1 MDSTEVTTVD
11 RGPANVARSAIVT
24 AEPSEIFALVAN
36 PHRHHEVDGTGTVQS
51 SVIGPRELRLGDKFR
66 VSMKMRGILYAM
78 TSTVT
83 RLEQDRVVEWRHPA
97 GHRWRWELE
106 PLGAGTTRV
115 TEVFDTSS
123 SVFPPLLRV
132 IGAADRNAEGI
143 EKSLRRLQ
151 QRFAPA

>member
-1 MDSTEVTTVD
+1 MDQ
-11 RGPANVARSAIVT
+11 PA
-24 AEPSEIFALVAN
+24 L
-36 PHRHHEVDGTGTVQS
+36 
-51 SVIGPRELRLGDKFR
+51 
-66 VSMKMRGILYAM
+66 
-78 TSTVT
+78 
-83 RLEQDRVVEWRHPA
+83 RVVEWRHPA